1 MISMAQTLE
10 SKIASVRNGDV
21 MLDVFLQNCSR
32 MPRRV
37 TRNPRYGNTL
47 TPYRIVAHWMSTLR
61 STEGTEVPFILSLYD
76 GKKQKALYL
85 ELFMDVPEDPW
96 GTMASFT
103 AEGDLR
109 FEKSTMYGESDWM
122 PLLVPNEQVNSVFS
136 HPYGIA
142 CSTIYIP
149 LHWRTYVSRATD
161 GGILMRPIGSR
172 GESPCRGDVVVRVHK
187 KHFPVLEQLPYI
199 AQEISERIRKKR
211 IV

>member
-1 MISMAQTLE
+1 MAQTLE
-10 SKIASVRNGDV
+10 SKIASVQNGDV
-21 MLDVFLQNCSR
+21 MLNVFLQNCSR

-37 TRNPRYGNTL
+37 TRKLHDGIVL
-47 TPYRIVAHWMSTLR
+47 TPYHIVAHWMSTLR

-109 FEKSTMYGESDWM
+109 FEKATIYGESDWM
-122 PLLVPNEQVNSVFS
+122 PLLVPNAQVNSVFS
-136 HPYGIA
+136 QPYGIA
-142 CSTIYIP
+142 CSTIYILP
-149 LHWRTYVSRATD
+149 PNWCTYVSRATD
-161 GGILMRPIGSR
+161 GGILMRPIGFG
-172 GESPCRGDVVVRVHK
+172 GESPCRGDVVVHVHK
-187 KHFPVLEQLPYI
+187 KHFPVLERLPYI
-199 AQEISERIRKKR
+199 AQEINGHIRKKR